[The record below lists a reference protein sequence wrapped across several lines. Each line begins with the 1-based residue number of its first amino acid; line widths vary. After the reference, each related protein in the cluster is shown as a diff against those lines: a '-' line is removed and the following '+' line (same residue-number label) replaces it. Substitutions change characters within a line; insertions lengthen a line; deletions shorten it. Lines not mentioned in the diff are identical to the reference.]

1 MTLVPVGCASSIL
14 VSHPMED
21 FIARI
26 IEAALMTALVWL
38 FLSVLMTEEEDVRLQ
53 ESGSESPEQ
62 RESTCPECTSCSD
75 GNATR
80 RPSV

>member
-1 MTLVPVGCASSIL
+1 MTLVPAGCASSIL

-53 ESGSESPEQ
+53 GSESPEQ
-62 RESTCPECTSCSD
+62 RESTRSKCPSCSD